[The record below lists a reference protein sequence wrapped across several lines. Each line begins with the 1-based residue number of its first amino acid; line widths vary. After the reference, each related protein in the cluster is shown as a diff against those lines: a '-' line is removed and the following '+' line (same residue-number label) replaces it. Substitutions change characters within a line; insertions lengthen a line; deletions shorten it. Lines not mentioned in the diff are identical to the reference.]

1 MRARNRAGDASGS
14 QTPVRP
20 SALQAM
26 AQSPIAV
33 GKIVKPGATK
43 TMLAS
48 NGGQRG
54 GETSAA
60 KRQDFAADASAQA
73 RIRALATA
81 SRDNCRV
88 PRNLFH
94 HGRRLSCGIVIF
106 APTRELLLCHV
117 TGQRHWDLPKGGI
130 NDGETPRQAAVRETA
145 EEAGLVFAADALL
158 DLGRFAYTA
167 KKDLHL
173 FATSSERVDPKR
185 LFCESTFIERGS
197 SRRLPEMDGFGW
209 FALDRIAELCTPRMA
224 VVLSA
229 SIDLGALMDGFLSP
243 PDRLAA

>member
-1 MRARNRAGDASGS
+1 M
-14 QTPVRP
+14 
-20 SALQAM
+20 
-26 AQSPIAV
+26 
-33 GKIVKPGATK
+33 
-43 TMLAS
+43 
-48 NGGQRG
+48 
-54 GETSAA
+54 
-60 KRQDFAADASAQA
+60 
-73 RIRALATA
+73 
-81 SRDNCRV
+81 

-145 EEAGLVFAADALL
+145 EEAGLVFAPDSLL

-173 FATSSERVDPKR
+173 FATRSERVDPKR
-185 LFCESTFIERGS
+185 LCCESTFIERGS

-209 FALDRIAELCTPRMA
+209 FALGRIAELCTPRMA
-224 VVLSA
+224 TVLSA
-229 SIDLGALMDGFLSP
+229 SIDLGAVMDRFLSA